1 MQPDQADA
9 LVLALRNAARD
20 LVERRS
26 INDLEQALT
35 QIVAVAVDTVPGVDG
50 GGITMTENGH
60 ITSRSP
66 TSEDIRKL
74 DDLQAE
80 LHEGPCISA
89 VEYPPADGVVLA
101 QDLTGPPDAE
111 RWPHFAPR
119 AVAHGYRSLLST
131 QLSTNGGV
139 RAALNLYSRTA
150 HTFDESARTTA
161 GLFGLQAALLLYGAN
176 HARQLGQALASRDLI
191 GQAKGILMERFR
203 VNSEQAFRMLV
214 SSSQNTNIKL
224 VDVARW
230 LTETGIH
237 TPDGTSGGGRP
248 QPGPRP
254 RTDSPPAAMSPDSG
268 QTAWMHF
275 GKPRKRATD
284 SRRPRSRL
292 ARGGRGALPA
302 TSPVRTGK
310 H

>member
-1 MQPDQADA
+1 MQPDQADC

-50 GGITMTENGH
+50 GGITMVENGH

-66 TSEDIRKL
+66 TDEEIRKL

-89 VEYPPADGVVLA
+89 VEYPPDDGVVLA

-150 HTFDESARTTA
+150 NTFDESARTTA
-161 GLFGLQAALLLYGAN
+161 GLFGLQAALLVYGAN

-230 LTETGIH
+230 LTETGLH
-237 TPDGTSGGGRP
+237 TLDGTSGGGRP
-248 QPGPRP
+248 QPRGK
-254 RTDSPPAAMSPDSG
+254 AAE
-268 QTAWMHF
+268 
-275 GKPRKRATD
+275 
-284 SRRPRSRL
+284 
-292 ARGGRGALPA
+292 
-302 TSPVRTGK
+302 
-310 H
+310 

>member
-60 ITSRSP
+60 ITSRCP

-111 RWPHFAPR
+111 RWPHFAPG

-248 QPGPRP
+248 QPRAK
-254 RTDSPPAAMSPDSG
+254 AAD
-268 QTAWMHF
+268 
-275 GKPRKRATD
+275 
-284 SRRPRSRL
+284 
-292 ARGGRGALPA
+292 
-302 TSPVRTGK
+302 
-310 H
+310 